1 MPQSDERGALP
12 GYSASDRK
20 GLAIGRAGQGS
31 GALRREDSEAPES
44 ADGPTEA
51 SADHV
56 GAAGPDTVA
65 GFAIGPGGVDT
76 GGYGGS
82 SPRKK
87 TALSRIRL
95 RHLTCFVVVAQERTL
110 ARAAARLHLSQP
122 AVSKTLAELED
133 LAGRRLVERGRAGTQ
148 LTPAGEQFLRYAVD
162 VTQALESAAAVLTG
176 AAVPVAPSVRVAAL
190 PTVAGGLLV
199 QALARLHE
207 RRPHAGVSVRLGDN
221 PELLAWLKSGE
232 MDVAVGRMAEPAMMQ
247 GVSFELLYAESLA
260 VVTRP
265 QHPLAIAGDKPTSPL
280 ALLDYPLV
288 VPGAGTA
295 PRHEVEGFFAA
306 HGVALPPGRTETQ
319 STSVARALTLVSDAV
334 WITPQHPVQL
344 DLDRRWLRRL
354 NVPVPGNAEPVGILS
369 RTGTPPTELAA
380 QLIDTLRELP

>member
-1 MPQSDERGALP
+1 MEAGDFAAQSPDRDALSAHGA
-12 GYSASDRK
+12 
-20 GLAIGRAGQGS
+20 
-31 GALRREDSEAPES
+31 
-44 ADGPTEA
+44 
-51 SADHV
+51 
-56 GAAGPDTVA
+56 
-65 GFAIGPGGVDT
+65 
-76 GGYGGS
+76 S
-82 SPRKK
+82 SPREK

-110 ARAAARLHLSQP
+110 ARAAGRLHLSQP

-148 LTPAGEQFLRYAVD
+148 LTQAGEEFLRYAVD

-176 AAVPVAPSVRVAAL
+176 AAVPIAPTIRVGAL

-199 QALARLHE
+199 QALARLRE
-207 RRPHAGVSVRLGDN
+207 RRPHAEVSVGIGDN
-221 PELLAWLKSGE
+221 PDLLTGLKSGE
-232 MDVAVGRMAEPAMMQ
+232 IDVAVGRMAEPATMQ

-265 QHPLAIAGDKPTSPL
+265 QHPLAVAGDKQISPVDL
-280 ALLDYPLV
+280 VDYPLV
-288 VPGAGTA
+288 VPGVGTA
-295 PRHEVEGFFAA
+295 PRHDVEGFFAA
-306 HGVALPPGRTETQ
+306 NGVTLPPGRTETQ
-319 STSVARALTLVSDAV
+319 SVSVARALTLMSDTV

-369 RTGTPPTELAA
+369 RSGVPPSELAA
-380 QLIDTLRELP
+380 QLMDALRELT